1 MVCSDGSGECS
12 IYSDA
17 RVLWGREE
25 VDMRAASPASCRA
38 RRRCCRVL
46 LVQAKLEVVLARSG
60 GVVWRG
66 IVSVSAAPA
75 ADQGWLLR
83 RRRVRVVV
91 EGVSNGV
98 AVSR

>member
-17 RVLWGREE
+17 RVLLGREE
-25 VDMRAASPASCRA
+25 VDTRAASPASCRA

-46 LVQAKLEVVLARSG
+46 LVQAKLMVATAWSGRAWLCRFASMFVAPVAEQGLLLRWRWARVVVLAVTG
-60 GVVWRG
+60 
-66 IVSVSAAPA
+66 
-75 ADQGWLLR
+75 
-83 RRRVRVVV
+83 
-91 EGVSNGV
+91 GV